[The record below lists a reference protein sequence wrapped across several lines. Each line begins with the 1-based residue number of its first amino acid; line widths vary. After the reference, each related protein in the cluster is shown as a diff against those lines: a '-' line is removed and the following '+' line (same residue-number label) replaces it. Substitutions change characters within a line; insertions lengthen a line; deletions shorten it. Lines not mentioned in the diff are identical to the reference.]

1 MAYRL
6 ITFIFTEDIPGL
18 DYTPVTV
25 MLGNFLEGL
34 LNDKVLRTLK
44 QSLPDARVKMR
55 HGGYGALKDYRG
67 TMTIGGFVFL
77 FRNEDV
83 AGAIGRMAKGPRPD
97 ARQMDDFSRKL
108 SECHR
113 IRNKA
118 DHPGEITTAEDKSR
132 FVADLFLGQNSMLR
146 VMCGLELI
154 A

>member
-1 MAYRL
+1 M
-6 ITFIFTEDIPGL
+6 
-18 DYTPVTV
+18 
-25 MLGNFLEGL
+25 
-34 LNDKVLRTLK
+34 
-44 QSLPDARVKMR
+44 
-55 HGGYGALKDYRG
+55 
-67 TMTIGGFVFL
+67 L
-77 FRNEDV
+77 FRS
-83 AGAIGRMAKGPRPD
+83 
-97 ARQMDDFSRKL
+97 RQMYDFSRKL